1 MSTTTIMKNE
11 AFAPI
16 LFEIERRILAAVQAA
31 KTAGIEINDSHLRST
46 LNKVRK
52 TSEGGSPKMPNESPR
67 DQILAG
73 LHRELL
79 ETRKCLFLEDEAG
92 AQQILPAKLWTL
104 CLRTIEE
111 SIQRYS
117 TGPGSKGYQLFL
129 ESFIGKTHKV
139 TLSSDHG

>member
-1 MSTTTIMKNE
+1 MNTTTIMKNE
-11 AFAPI
+11 AFTPI

-31 KTAGIEINDSHLRST
+31 KTSGIEINDSQLRST

-67 DQILAG
+67 DQALAG

-79 ETRKCLFLEDEAG
+79 EARQCLFLEDETG
-92 AQQILPAKLWTL
+92 AQQILPTKLWTL

-129 ESFIGKTHKV
+129 ESFIAKSGKVSIST
-139 TLSSDHG
+139 DQ